1 MMSFASLYNLVAP
14 VGILAAIV
22 LAIWV
27 HRQTQKLRD
36 SAAQQPARRKSSRR
50 VRGFRG
56 P

>member
-1 MMSFASLYNLVAP
+1 MMSYASLYNLVAP
-14 VGILAAIV
+14 VGILAAFG
-22 LAIWV
+22 LAVWV

-36 SAAQQPARRKSSRR
+36 SAAQLPARRKPSRR